1 LLPNPAD
8 QQLSIGHT
16 ALRRGLLCAV
26 LGLGLGS
33 ACSESG
39 DPSEGLAPARL
50 GQLHISVEG
59 LPSGAAA
66 AVSIS
71 SSQGYQRAVSGSETL
86 SGLTV
91 GSYAVAAV
99 EVVIGG
105 DRYAPALASQ
115 TVSVTGGATAT
126 LQVAYALTTARLE
139 LSLEGLPAGTAISLR
154 LTGPGGYSRT
164 LEAGGTITGLIP
176 GTYTLVAPGVITA
189 GDQYRALPESREVVL
204 AAPDTVPVLVA
215 VAYSVVTGK
224 LVVEV
229 AGVPAGTAASVH
241 VTGPALDRV
250 LTQTDT
256 LVGLIPGVYS
266 VAAGSALSGGHWY
279 QPTPGQQ
286 TKVVVAGSSPEVVS
300 VSYSIAP
307 ASLTIVVSGLP
318 AGAAANVAVT
328 GPGGYNSPV
337 TASRTLTGLAAGA
350 YAVVAGTVTAGGVV
364 YSPQVPVQNL
374 TLNGGGSTSVTV
386 AYPVPRGLL
395 TVTISGLPGGTPS
408 AVVVTGPGGF
418 TQSLAASATLTGL
431 VPGSYAVNASNVVS
445 GTSTY
450 QPAPAGQSTSVPS
463 GGTISVTVSYTVG
476 AVTGPDLSI
485 DGAYLTQATQR
496 YDGSVPLV
504 AGRDAFLRVFALAS
518 LSNALQPSV
527 RVRLYH
533 GAALV
538 QTYTLPAPA
547 ASVPT
552 SVDESSLSRSWNV
565 LVPAALVQP
574 GLKLLADVDPG
585 NAVAEPNETNNQFP
599 GSGTAASVEVRA
611 VPTFAV
617 RFVPVVQQLNGLQG
631 AVAAANQEAFLAD
644 LKRQLPVGAYDAEVR
659 APYTTSAPV
668 LQSSNSNNAWSTIL
682 SELLALRSADAS
694 SRYYYGVVKVGYSSG
709 VAGMGYVG
717 GSARTAVGW
726 DFLPSGAHVMAHELG
741 HNMGRTH
748 APCGGPAGVDPAF
761 PYPGGEIGTWG
772 MDVSALLLK
781 APTLRDLMT
790 YCGPNWIS
798 DYNWTAMLTYRQ
810 SGPTNA
816 PAATAGD
823 GLLFWGRIGPTGV
836 VLEPAFQ
843 VPAGPEL
850 GPRPGANRLE
860 LLRADGSLLRSVA
873 FDAVELAD
881 LSGGSEQHF
890 AFVVPLDGELATG
903 LAAARVVSG
912 QGAQS
917 DTRLALSARDADPV
931 PLLSRPAPGQ
941 IELRW
946 DVARFPMV
954 LIRDAGTGQVLSF
967 ARGGVTRLQSGS
979 QDFELGFS
987 DGVRT
992 LSRHGR
998 LLR

>member
-1 LLPNPAD
+1 VV
-8 QQLSIGHT
+8 LS
-16 ALRRGLLCAV
+16 
-26 LGLGLGS
+26 LGLGT

-50 GQLHISVEG
+50 GQLQVSVEG

-66 AVSIS
+66 AISIS
-71 SSQGYQRAVSGSETL
+71 GSQGYQTTLSGSATL
-86 SGLTV
+86 SGLTA

-115 TVSVTGGATAT
+115 TASVVGGATAT
-126 LQVAYALTTARLE
+126 LRVAYVLTTARLE
-139 LSLEGLPAGTAISLR
+139 LTLEGLPAGTAITLL

-164 LEAGGTITGLIP
+164 LEAGGIITGLHP
-176 GTYTLVAPGVITA
+176 GTYTLLAPGVITG
-189 GDQYRALPESREVVL
+189 GDQYRALPESREVRL
-204 AAPDTVPVLVA
+204 AVPDTVPVLVA

-224 LVVEV
+224 LAVEV
-229 AGVPAGTAASVH
+229 AGVPVGAPGSVH
-241 VTGPALDRV
+241 VTGPGLDRV
-250 LTQTDT
+250 LTRTDT
-256 LVGLIPGVYS
+256 LVGLVPGVYS
-266 VAAGSALSGGHWY
+266 VVAASVLSGGHWY
-279 QPTPGQQ
+279 LPSPGQQ
-286 TKVVVAGSSPEVVS
+286 TKAVDAGSTPELVT

-328 GPGGYNSPV
+328 GPGGYSIPV
-337 TASRTLTGLAAGA
+337 TASQALTGLVAGG
-350 YAVVAGTVTAGGVV
+350 YDVVAGAVTSGGVV
-364 YSPQVPVQNL
+364 YTPQVPVQKVI
-374 TLNGGGSTSVTV
+374 LNGGGNASVTV
-386 AYPVPRGLL
+386 AYPVPSGSL
-395 TVTISGLPGGTPS
+395 TVAISGLPGGMAS
-408 AVVVTGPGGF
+408 AVVVSGPGGF

-431 VPGSYAVNASNVVS
+431 LAGSYAVNASSVVS

-450 QPAPAGQSTSVPS
+450 QPATAGQTASVPS
-463 GGTISVTVSYTVG
+463 GGTTSVTVSYTVSP
-476 AVTGPDLSI
+476 VTGPDLSI

-518 LSNALQPSV
+518 RSNIVQPPV

-574 GLKLLADVDPG
+574 GLKLLAEVDPG
-585 NAVAEPNETNNQFP
+585 NSVAEPNESNNQFP
-599 GSGTAASVEVRA
+599 GSGTATSVEVRA
-611 VPTFAV
+611 LPTFAL
-617 RFVPVVQQLNGLQG
+617 RFVPVLQQLNGLQG
-631 AVAAANQEAFLAD
+631 DVAAGNQEAFLAD
-644 LKRQLPVGAYDAEVR
+644 LKKQLPVGAYDADVR

-668 LQSSNSNNAWSTIL
+668 LQSTNSNNAWSTVL

-717 GSARTAVGW
+717 GAARTAVGW
-726 DFLPSGAHVMAHELG
+726 DYLPTGAHVMAHELG
-741 HNMGRTH
+741 HNLGRTH
-748 APCGGPAGVDPAF
+748 APCGGPAGIDPAF

-781 APTLRDLMT
+781 APTLRDVMS

-810 SGPTNA
+810 SGPNNA
-816 PAATAGD
+816 PAAGAGD

-843 VPAGPEL
+843 VPAGSEL

-860 LLRADGSLLRSVA
+860 LLASDGSLLRSVG

-881 LSGGSEQHF
+881 LPSGTEQHF
-890 AFVVPLDGELATG
+890 AFVVPLDGELAAG
-903 LAAARVVSG
+903 LTAARVVSG
-912 QGAQS
+912 QGTRSA
-917 DTRLALSARDADPV
+917 TRLALAAGDAV
-931 PLLSRPAPGQ
+931 PAPLFSRPAPGQ
-941 IELRW
+941 VELRW
-946 DVARFPMV
+946 NAARFPMV
-954 LIRDAGTGQVLSF
+954 LIRDAGSGQVLSF
-967 ARGGVTRLQSGS
+967 ARGGITRLQSSS

-992 LSRHGR
+992 RSLHGR